1 MIAYDTNTEKQGG
14 SRMVL
19 SVSVVSPPDGG
30 ADQELQLSAFAWP
43 HKRGLDHVSLGWERS
58 KRQIPSTVLR
68 ASLPL
73 LRHCKVKKILKWN
86 NHKLWTI
93 FTIHYAQNYSILW
106 DSFGASLVAHMVK
119 NLSAMQKTWV

>member
-1 MIAYDTNTEKQGG
+1 
-14 SRMVL
+14 MVL
-19 SVSVVSPPDGG
+19 SVLVVSPPDGG
-30 ADQELQLSAFAWP
+30 ADQELQLTAFAWP

-68 ASLPL
+68 ACLPL

-86 NHKLWTI
+86 NHKQWTI